1 MLKLKKLKKYVALGL
16 SCLIAINTTTVTF
29 AQNSTSNQEYESANN
44 EVSNSVIIKNSGVI
58 INGTYY
64 SIAEFESLL
73 DHAILISETS
83 NSSARIA
90 AIGAGIYFIPGIGEV
105 VIAATGAIA
114 VAGVTITV
122 GTWLYKT
129 ITNWLSNSSKR
140 EIAKIRAS
148 IPKRLRKKNGDVNL
162 GKFKNKVKGKTSYK
176 EEGGWAIDKDTAG
189 HGGRKWKLKNK
200 KGNRI
205 ASLGTQIN
213 NTVNNLVSTGEQI
226 WSFYAKKADMELQPN
241 LSAGNYN
248 ANNILQMNQKL
259 NFSVMFQRVCLEQFK
274 QIDNYFDK
282 FGYAIND
289 FKAVNYNNRSNFDYI
304 ETSQVVIEGDVPEDD
319 MNTIKNIFN
328 SGVRIWHDTSTFL
341 NYSAYEYNTSD
352 KK

>member
-1 MLKLKKLKKYVALGL
+1 M
-16 SCLIAINTTTVTF
+16 IAINTTTVTF
-29 AQNSTSNQEYESANN
+29 AQNSTSTQKYESANT
-44 EVSNSVIIKNSGVI
+44 EVSNNVIIKNSGVI

-73 DHAILISETS
+73 DHAILISETG

-90 AIGAGIYFIPGIGEV
+90 A
-105 VIAATGAIA
+105 TGAIT

-189 HGGRKWKLKNK
+189 HGGRKWKLKDK

-205 ASLGTQIN
+205 ASLGKN
-213 NTVNNLVSTGEQI
+213 GEVLG
-226 WSFYAKKADMELQPN
+226 K
-241 LSAGNYN
+241 
-248 ANNILQMNQKL
+248 
-259 NFSVMFQRVCLEQFK
+259 
-274 QIDNYFDK
+274 
-282 FGYAIND
+282 
-289 FKAVNYNNRSNFDYI
+289 
-304 ETSQVVIEGDVPEDD
+304 
-319 MNTIKNIFN
+319 
-328 SGVRIWHDTSTFL
+328 
-341 NYSAYEYNTSD
+341 
-352 KK
+352 

>member
-1 MLKLKKLKKYVALGL
+1 M
-16 SCLIAINTTTVTF
+16 IAINTTTVTF
-29 AQNSTSNQEYESANN
+29 AQNSTSTQKYESANT
-44 EVSNSVIIKNSGVI
+44 EVSNNVIIKNSGVI

-73 DHAILISETS
+73 DHAILISETG

-90 AIGAGIYFIPGIGEV
+90 AIGAI
-105 VIAATGAIA
+105 T

-189 HGGRKWKLKNK
+189 HGGRKWKLKDK

-205 ASLGTQIN
+205 ASLGKN
-213 NTVNNLVSTGEQI
+213 GEVLG
-226 WSFYAKKADMELQPN
+226 K
-241 LSAGNYN
+241 
-248 ANNILQMNQKL
+248 
-259 NFSVMFQRVCLEQFK
+259 
-274 QIDNYFDK
+274 
-282 FGYAIND
+282 
-289 FKAVNYNNRSNFDYI
+289 
-304 ETSQVVIEGDVPEDD
+304 
-319 MNTIKNIFN
+319 
-328 SGVRIWHDTSTFL
+328 
-341 NYSAYEYNTSD
+341 
-352 KK
+352 

>member
-122 GTWLYKT
+122 GTWLYK
-129 ITNWLSNSSKR
+129 
-140 EIAKIRAS
+140 
-148 IPKRLRKKNGDVNL
+148 
-162 GKFKNKVKGKTSYK
+162 
-176 EEGGWAIDKDTAG
+176 DTAG

-205 ASLGTQIN
+205 ASLGKN
-213 NTVNNLVSTGEQI
+213 GEVLG
-226 WSFYAKKADMELQPN
+226 K
-241 LSAGNYN
+241 
-248 ANNILQMNQKL
+248 
-259 NFSVMFQRVCLEQFK
+259 
-274 QIDNYFDK
+274 
-282 FGYAIND
+282 
-289 FKAVNYNNRSNFDYI
+289 
-304 ETSQVVIEGDVPEDD
+304 
-319 MNTIKNIFN
+319 
-328 SGVRIWHDTSTFL
+328 
-341 NYSAYEYNTSD
+341 
-352 KK
+352 

>member
-44 EVSNSVIIKNSGVI
+44 KVSNSVIIKNSGVI

-148 IPKRLRKKNGDVNL
+148 IPKRLRKKNGGQCVSRL
-162 GKFKNKVKGKTSYK
+162 REVKGKTSYK

-205 ASLGTQIN
+205 ASLGKN
-213 NTVNNLVSTGEQI
+213 GEVLG
-226 WSFYAKKADMELQPN
+226 K
-241 LSAGNYN
+241 
-248 ANNILQMNQKL
+248 
-259 NFSVMFQRVCLEQFK
+259 
-274 QIDNYFDK
+274 
-282 FGYAIND
+282 
-289 FKAVNYNNRSNFDYI
+289 
-304 ETSQVVIEGDVPEDD
+304 
-319 MNTIKNIFN
+319 
-328 SGVRIWHDTSTFL
+328 
-341 NYSAYEYNTSD
+341 
-352 KK
+352 

>member
-1 MLKLKKLKKYVALGL
+1 MRKIQTIIQGDIFMLKLKKLKKYVALGL

-44 EVSNSVIIKNSGVI
+44 EVSTGVI

-205 ASLGTQIN
+205 ASLGKN
-213 NTVNNLVSTGEQI
+213 GEVLG
-226 WSFYAKKADMELQPN
+226 K
-241 LSAGNYN
+241 
-248 ANNILQMNQKL
+248 
-259 NFSVMFQRVCLEQFK
+259 
-274 QIDNYFDK
+274 
-282 FGYAIND
+282 
-289 FKAVNYNNRSNFDYI
+289 
-304 ETSQVVIEGDVPEDD
+304 
-319 MNTIKNIFN
+319 
-328 SGVRIWHDTSTFL
+328 
-341 NYSAYEYNTSD
+341 
-352 KK
+352 

>member
-1 MLKLKKLKKYVALGL
+1 M
-16 SCLIAINTTTVTF
+16 IAINTTTVTF
-29 AQNSTSNQEYESANN
+29 AQNSTSTQKYESANT
-44 EVSNSVIIKNSGVI
+44 EVSNNVIIKNSGVI

-73 DHAILISETS
+73 DHAILISETG

-90 AIGAGIYFIPGIGEV
+90 AI
-105 VIAATGAIA
+105 
-114 VAGVTITV
+114 V

-189 HGGRKWKLKNK
+189 HGGRKWKLKDK

-205 ASLGTQIN
+205 ASLGKN
-213 NTVNNLVSTGEQI
+213 GEVLG
-226 WSFYAKKADMELQPN
+226 K
-241 LSAGNYN
+241 
-248 ANNILQMNQKL
+248 
-259 NFSVMFQRVCLEQFK
+259 
-274 QIDNYFDK
+274 
-282 FGYAIND
+282 
-289 FKAVNYNNRSNFDYI
+289 
-304 ETSQVVIEGDVPEDD
+304 
-319 MNTIKNIFN
+319 
-328 SGVRIWHDTSTFL
+328 
-341 NYSAYEYNTSD
+341 
-352 KK
+352 

>member
-90 AIGAGIYFIPGIGEV
+90 AIGAGIYFNPGIGEV

-205 ASLGTQIN
+205 ASLGKN
-213 NTVNNLVSTGEQI
+213 GEVLG
-226 WSFYAKKADMELQPN
+226 K
-241 LSAGNYN
+241 
-248 ANNILQMNQKL
+248 
-259 NFSVMFQRVCLEQFK
+259 
-274 QIDNYFDK
+274 
-282 FGYAIND
+282 
-289 FKAVNYNNRSNFDYI
+289 
-304 ETSQVVIEGDVPEDD
+304 
-319 MNTIKNIFN
+319 
-328 SGVRIWHDTSTFL
+328 
-341 NYSAYEYNTSD
+341 
-352 KK
+352 

>member
-1 MLKLKKLKKYVALGL
+1 MRKIQTIIQRDIFMLKLKKLKKYVALGL

-44 EVSNSVIIKNSGVI
+44 DVSNSVIIKNSGVI

-83 NSSARIA
+83 NSSAQ
-90 AIGAGIYFIPGIGEV
+90 
-105 VIAATGAIA
+105 
-114 VAGVTITV
+114 
-122 GTWLYKT
+122 
-129 ITNWLSNSSKR
+129 
-140 EIAKIRAS
+140 IRAS

-205 ASLGTQIN
+205 ASLGKN
-213 NTVNNLVSTGEQI
+213 GEVLG
-226 WSFYAKKADMELQPN
+226 K
-241 LSAGNYN
+241 
-248 ANNILQMNQKL
+248 
-259 NFSVMFQRVCLEQFK
+259 
-274 QIDNYFDK
+274 
-282 FGYAIND
+282 
-289 FKAVNYNNRSNFDYI
+289 
-304 ETSQVVIEGDVPEDD
+304 
-319 MNTIKNIFN
+319 
-328 SGVRIWHDTSTFL
+328 
-341 NYSAYEYNTSD
+341 
-352 KK
+352 

>member
-44 EVSNSVIIKNSGVI
+44 KVSNSVIIKNSGVI

-90 AIGAGIYFIPGIGEV
+90 AIGAGI
-105 VIAATGAIA
+105 
-114 VAGVTITV
+114 
-122 GTWLYKT
+122 
-129 ITNWLSNSSKR
+129 
-140 EIAKIRAS
+140 
-148 IPKRLRKKNGDVNL
+148 PKRLRKKNGDVNL

-189 HGGRKWKLKNK
+189 HGGRKSKLKDK

-205 ASLGTQIN
+205 ASLGKN
-213 NTVNNLVSTGEQI
+213 GEVLG
-226 WSFYAKKADMELQPN
+226 K
-241 LSAGNYN
+241 
-248 ANNILQMNQKL
+248 
-259 NFSVMFQRVCLEQFK
+259 
-274 QIDNYFDK
+274 
-282 FGYAIND
+282 
-289 FKAVNYNNRSNFDYI
+289 
-304 ETSQVVIEGDVPEDD
+304 
-319 MNTIKNIFN
+319 
-328 SGVRIWHDTSTFL
+328 
-341 NYSAYEYNTSD
+341 
-352 KK
+352 